1 MRGVEGPSLGEGWGA
16 HLVDTAL
23 TEPQRSL
30 SLLALVRY
38 HELSEK
44 STFPLKQILINKL
57 YLLAFLGSWQ
67 K

>member
-1 MRGVEGPSLGEGWGA
+1 MRGVEGPSLAEGWGA

-23 TEPQRSL
+23 TQPQRPL

-38 HELSEK
+38 HVLSEK
-44 STFPLKQILINKL
+44 STFPLKQILINTL
-57 YLLAFLGSWQ
+57 YLLSFLGSWQ